1 MTREELKALGIADEH
16 VNGVMVLHG
25 KAMTE
30 ATNKATVAQAEA
42 DNAKAELKKYQKGG
56 ELYQDPKEFERL
68 KKFEN
73 DTLTKATRDKKTAA
87 LTKLY
92 KSANASDSAIKLL
105 VSSADL
111 DNLEIDEKE
120 EIKGGADLLKQAK
133 ADYAELFNV
142 NGNSGVPQTLGE
154 EKGGGSSSK
163 KQVVY

>member
-42 DNAKAELKKYQKGG
+42 ESAKKELKRYQKDGD
-56 ELYQDPKEFERL
+56 LYVDTKEVERL
-68 KKFEN
+68 KKFES
-73 DTLTKATRDKKTAA
+73 DTLTKETREKKTSA

-92 KSANASDSAIKLL
+92 KSGNASDSAIKLL

-111 DNLEIDEKE
+111 DNLELDEKE

-142 NGNSGVPQTLGE
+142 NGNSGVPQTPEE
-154 EKGGGSSSK
+154 EKGGGSSSR